1 VYEERKKSSALY
13 FFCSTAAEKES
24 IEKIIVHTILHQ
36 IVCSLPPLEGGSF
49 VTSFNRA
56 LFNAIPREKY
66 SLNSELEI
74 TSWYTEEDL
83 PDIAV
88 SKALANLAPSYHWD
102 ALERIDPRV
111 GGKQGLSIIVD
122 GLDEAERQTTG
133 FIKKVY
139 NLSHTYRRGFRKLK
153 FYLLV
158 LVTHGLI
165 SQKYSVRCHIHV
177 SNTIRR
183 EKVK

>member
-1 VYEERKKSSALY
+1 VYEERKKSSVLY

-24 IEKIIVHTILHQ
+24 IEKIIVHIILHQ
-36 IVCSLPPLEGGSF
+36 IVYSLPPLKGGSF
-49 VTSFNRA
+49 VTSFYRA
-56 LFNAIPREKY
+56 LVNAIPREKY

-111 GGKQGLSIIVD
+111 GGKQELSIIVD

-139 NLSHTYRRGFRKLK
+139 K
-153 FYLLV
+153 FI
-158 LVTHGLI
+158 THL
-165 SQKYSVRCHIHV
+165 QKRV
-177 SNTIRR
+177 S
-183 EKVK
+183 KVKVLFTSTSHSRADIAEILSKMSYTCIEYDKERKG